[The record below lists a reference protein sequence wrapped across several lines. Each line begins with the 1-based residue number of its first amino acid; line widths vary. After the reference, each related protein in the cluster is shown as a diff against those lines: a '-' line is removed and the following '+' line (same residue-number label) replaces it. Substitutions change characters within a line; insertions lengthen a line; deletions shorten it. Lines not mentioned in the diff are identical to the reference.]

1 MPSFTVYKGSEK
13 GQVVETKTEKPEL
26 KANEVLLKVTHSGLC
41 GTDVHYKSTDMGLGH
56 EGVGVVEAVGPE
68 VTLFKKGER
77 AGWGYNHDCCG
88 HCKQC
93 MSGNDVFCPE
103 RKMYGYADLD
113 QGSMGSHAVWKE
125 SFLFKIPES
134 MASEHAAPLQCGG
147 ITTYTAL
154 QLYPVKAGD
163 RVGIIGVGGLGHLAI
178 QFASKMGCEVVVFS
192 GSDSKKEEAMKL
204 GAKEF
209 YATKGLK
216 ELKLEGDRGIDRL
229 LVTASVQV
237 DWSMYQ
243 SIMNPMGVI
252 YPLSVSEGDLQMPY
266 MPLVVQGLRVQG
278 SVVGSR
284 QIHREMLEFAAAQGV
299 KPIIQT
305 FPMSK
310 QGIDQAFEALEGGK
324 MRYRGVL
331 VAQ

>member
-1 MPSFTVYKGSEK
+1 M
-13 GQVVETKTEKPEL
+13 
-26 KANEVLLKVTHSGLC
+26 
-41 GTDVHYKSTDMGLGH
+41 
-56 EGVGVVEAVGPE
+56 
-68 VTLFKKGER
+68 
-77 AGWGYNHDCCG
+77 YN
-88 HCKQC
+88 
-93 MSGNDVFCPE
+93 
-103 RKMYGYADLD
+103 
-113 QGSMGSHAVWKE
+113 
-125 SFLFKIPES
+125 
-134 MASEHAAPLQCGG
+134 
-147 ITTYTAL
+147 AL
-154 QLYPVKAGD
+154 QLYPVTAGE

-178 QFASKMGCEVVVFS
+178 QFAAKMGCEVVVFS
-192 GSDSKKEEAMKL
+192 GSDSKKEEATKL

-209 YATKGLK
+209 YATKGVK
-216 ELKLEGDRGIDRL
+216 ELKLKDNRGIDRL

-237 DWSMYQ
+237 DWTMYQ
-243 SIMNPMGVI
+243 SVMNPRGVI

-284 QIHREMLEFAAAQGV
+284 NLHRQMLQFAAAHGI

-310 QGIDQAFEALEGGK
+310 QGIDEAFETLEGGK